1 MKGFL
6 VFLLFHLSFHL
17 LLLLLLLHL
26 LLQSHFPVHC
36 SLFYELLTLGKL
48 NLFLHDCVFTF
59 FGQTFFSIRPYSPLH
74 SFKWIGRVFLLFKS
88 FSAWQWH
95 WIWSISFFDHLKIFK
110 NTMMEVR
117 MDFVKGKDKNVF
129 IIVFAHYAS
138 HVFFLAVFHV

>member
-17 LLLLLLLHL
+17 LLILLLLHL

-36 SLFYELLTLGKL
+36 PLFYLKLTFKL
-48 NLFLHDCVFTF
+48 NLFLHDCVFAF
-59 FGQTFFSIRPYSPLH
+59 FGATVDPIRPYSPLH
-74 SFKWIGRVFLLFKS
+74 SFKWIVGVFLLFQS
-88 FSAWQWH
+88 FLAWQWH
-95 WIWSISFFDHLKIFK
+95 WIWSISFFDHLKLFK

-129 IIVFAHYAS
+129 IIVFAHDAS